1 MTTKKNPPKWINVYP
16 QGTKEGNEE
25 QKMFISLARH
35 PKYEWRSISAL
46 SAESG
51 LSKKRVEEILSKYYN
66 KGMIFQNPKNE
77 EQWGYW
83 ERVPQMLK
91 DDNDSIVQ
99 KEQNNRIDGIVKD
112 PAIWTTHGPLPI
124 KKNCPSCSP
133 SCPSCSPS
141 KVDYADSQ
149 DSLAADK
156 VDECKLFEDAMIV
169 HRLNKNN
176 DRHISLIK
184 KMSDFEWYS
193 EKAGNDLLD
202 AILFGTFTFG
212 GVLETTMT
220 PRFYQDKDLILI

>member
-112 PAIWTTHGPLPI
+112 PAIWTTNGSFPT
-124 KKNCPSCSP
+124 KGKCCPSGGGCSN
-133 SCPSCSPS
+133 CSPS
-141 KVDYADSQ
+141 KVDYAIGRWPMMRDAVRVGVATIEV
-149 DSLAADK
+149 LPGAENLGE
-156 VDECKLFEDAMIV
+156 VDDIEYFRKKLFNQLKLPKEIEFD
-169 HRLNKNN
+169 KG
-176 DRHISLIK
+176 DKRHISLIK
-184 KMSDFEWYS
+184 K
-193 EKAGNDLLD
+193 KN
-202 AILFGTFTFG
+202 I
-212 GVLETTMT
+212 
-220 PRFYQDKDLILI
+220 